1 MTQPRDK
8 TAPFGLQISIPRQRL
23 ELVETSRVTRS
34 YPVST
39 SRFGLGS
46 EPGSFKT
53 PLGRFRVAEKIGAG
67 AELGMIFKSRAPVG
81 RIGSPLQ
88 PDDFVQTR
96 ILWLDGL
103 DAHNANTHDRYIYIH
118 GTNQEPQL
126 GLPVSHGCIRM
137 GNAEVAEL
145 FELVP
150 EGCPVV
156 IDLE

>member
-1 MTQPRDK
+1 MTQPRDES
-8 TAPFGLQISIPRQRL
+8 TPIELRISIPRQRL
-23 ELVETSRVTRS
+23 ELVESGRVVRS
-34 YPVST
+34 YVVST
-39 SRFGLGS
+39 SRFGQGS

-53 PLGRFRVAEKIGAG
+53 PLGRFRISDKIGDG
-67 AELGMIFKSRAPVG
+67 AEPGMIFKSRVATG
-81 RIGSPLQ
+81 RIGSPLE

-103 DAHNANTHDRYIYIH
+103 EAHNANTHGRYIYIH

-145 FELVP
+145 FELVG
-150 EGCPVV
+150 EGCGVW
-156 IDLE
+156 ILND